1 MAHHDIS
8 PDHLS
13 PQPKLFPPL
22 ACSLSSL
29 YVKIIPL
36 CSIRCLSAPLSCRLC
51 KAWVSAY
58 SPLCPQVLVYLE
70 ESRCLID
77 GGWMNLWITSFLC
90 QVWYTAETQ
99 SILVSFFLSSFSPS
113 PPSFLL
119 ALLSFYFILLWSP
132 QLKVLIREP
141 QGPNN
146 SVLLCES
153 VILTCDWLSIS
164 RCRSLVW
171 LRNPRARAAW
181 GDLHAES
188 RWEGR
193 VLICSHYS

>member
-141 QGPNN
+141 RGPKQQCSPVWVCHFDLWLTFNKPMQITGVAEKSQGKGSLGWPP
-146 SVLLCES
+146 
-153 VILTCDWLSIS
+153 
-164 RCRSLVW
+164 CRIPLGGKSL
-171 LRNPRARAAW
+171 
-181 GDLHAES
+181 DL
-188 RWEGR
+188 
-193 VLICSHYS
+193 